1 MKTDSVKPSI
11 VSVQPLSVLVIDDE
25 RNIRTTL
32 SMYLESMGHRVVSAA
47 SDKQAI
53 AALRS
58 RHSILRFLICDWEH
72 PVDWSC
78 CQSC

>member
-1 MKTDSVKPSI
+1 MDKMKTDVVKPL
-11 VSVQPLSVLVIDDE
+11 VASVQPLSVLVIDDE

-53 AALRS
+53 AALAQS
-58 RHSILRFLICDWEH
+58 TFDLAFLDMRL
-72 PVDWSC
+72 
-78 CQSC
+78 